1 MNSSGADS
9 APINYFVSSQNGDA
23 LKILNVIGVQQIAQ
37 IIKIS
42 TNIIRD
48 SVLG

>member
-1 MNSSGADS
+1 MKSSWADS
-9 APINYFVSSQNGDA
+9 APINYRVSPQNGDA

-37 IIKIS
+37 IIKIY
-42 TNIIRD
+42 TNVIRD